1 MLKEITFYAD
11 FVKKR
16 WCDNN
21 KKTQNLRTFFFG
33 TQKKKKTVIAYMR
46 ICVMLEE
53 ITALWTTST
62 TTSYRYNDGI
72 MTRRCSLPATKDQQH
87 PSKSSSFV

>member
-16 WCDNN
+16 WCDKQ
-21 KKTQNLRTFFFG
+21 KKKQNLRTFFFG

-46 ICVMLEE
+46 MCVMLEE
-53 ITALWTTST
+53 ITALEVET
-62 TTSYRYNDGI
+62 
-72 MTRRCSLPATKDQQH
+72 
-87 PSKSSSFV
+87 

>member
-33 TQKKKKTVIAYMR
+33 TQKKKKTVKMR
-46 ICVMLEE
+46 EYVL
-53 ITALWTTST
+53 LWILAFLCELG
-62 TTSYRYNDGI
+62 DVG
-72 MTRRCSLPATKDQQH
+72 AA
-87 PSKSSSFV
+87 

>member
-46 ICVMLEE
+46 MCVMLEE
-53 ITALWTTST
+53 ITALGPVH
-62 TTSYRYNDGI
+62 RH
-72 MTRRCSLPATKDQQH
+72 RFLV
-87 PSKSSSFV
+87 PSQKS